1 MKRSLIFFI
10 FSIFIVSNSF
20 AQYKI
25 TGRVF
30 DNNGNT
36 LPGVTITLN
45 SGKKSAVTDEFG
57 DFVFKK
63 ISKGEYS
70 IKAQYLGFEKEEK
83 QIRVTKDTTVD
94 FYLTSSALNE
104 LDQVVVNATR
114 SSANTPFVH
123 VNIRKAEIERN
134 NIGQDIPYI
143 LQLTPS
149 VVVSSDA
156 GNGVGYTSMSIR
168 GTDIT
173 RINVTLNGVPLNDPE
188 SHGVWWVD
196 IPDFA
201 SSVNSIQI
209 QRGVGTSTNGA
220 GDFGASINLRTN
232 KLNKKPYAVLSNS
245 YGSFNTYK
253 NTVNFG
259 SGALNHHFSFDG
271 RLSRQHS
278 DGYIDRAR
286 SDFKSFFFS
295 GTYFNDKNM
304 LKATVFSGIENTY
317 QAWYGVPKDSL
328 MTNRTYNP
336 YTYKNEIDYYVQSHY
351 QLHYV
356 RKINEKIKFNTSLFY
371 VKGAGYYEQYKKSQA
386 YSAYGL
392 NPVVLFSNDTISETN
407 LIRRKWLDNGFYGV
421 NYNFLYTTDKLNIV
435 FGGSSNYYAG
445 NHFGKIIWMQ
455 YADTTAKGYEWYRNL
470 GEKTDIN
477 NYLKLNYELF
487 NKFFVYTDMQ
497 LRKIFYNI
505 KGIDDDLSNIN
516 QSHPYLFFN
525 PKMGFVF
532 NPTDF
537 QKIYA
542 SVAIAHREP
551 KRSDYIDAPTNKM
564 PKPEKLTDFEL
575 GYKMSAQNITFQADV
590 YYMNYKNQ
598 LILTGEINDVG
609 TAIVTNTPHSYRRG
623 IELAVA
629 TKLFSF
635 VNWNANLTLSEN
647 KINNFT
653 EYVDN
658 WNYWDD
664 PKNNPLQIIHNLGQ
678 TNISFSPAII
688 ASNLLTFKIT
698 KHIKLDLISKYVG
711 RQYIDNTSSIERSL
725 DPYFIND
732 VFIRTEFSTKYI
744 KRINLSIKINNI
756 LNEKY
761 ETNAWVYSYYYNNE
775 RKEMSGY
782 FPQATRNF
790 LVNLRFNF

>member
-1 MKRSLIFFI
+1 MKRFLI
-10 FSIFIVSNSF
+10 FSIFSVFIVSNIF

-25 TGRVF
+25 SGKVF
-30 DNNGNT
+30 DNEGNT
-36 LPGVTITLN
+36 LPGVTITLD
-45 SGKKSAVTDEFG
+45 SGQKSAVTNEFG
-57 DFVFKK
+57 AFSLENVH
-63 ISKGEYS
+63 KGEYS
-70 IKAQYLGFEKEEK
+70 IKAQYIGFDKDQK
-83 QIRVTKDTTVD
+83 KINVVSNIRLD
-94 FYLTSSALNE
+94 FYLKPSILNE

-114 SSANTPFVH
+114 SSQNTPFAH
-123 VNIRKAEIERN
+123 INIQKAEIEQN

-156 GNGVGYTSMSIR
+156 GNGVGYTSMTIR

-232 KLNKKPYAVLSNS
+232 KLNTKAYGVLSNS
-245 YGSFNTYK
+245 FGSFNTYK

-259 SGALNHHFSFDG
+259 SGTLNKHFSFDG

-295 GTYFNDKNM
+295 ATYFDDKNM
-304 LKATVFSGIENTY
+304 LKANIFSGLENTY

-328 MTNRTYNP
+328 LTNRTYNP

-356 RKINEKIKFNTSLFY
+356 RKINNNIKFNTSVFY
-371 VKGAGYYEQYKKSQA
+371 VKGGGYYEQYKKSQS
-386 YSAYGL
+386 YSDYGL
-392 NPVVLFSNDTISETN
+392 KPVVLPGNDTISETN

-421 NYNFLYTTDKLNIV
+421 NYNFFYQSDKLNIV

-455 YADTTAKGYEWYRNL
+455 YAATTAKGYQWYKNL
-470 GEKTDIN
+470 GTKIDIN
-477 NYLKLNYELF
+477 NYLKANYELF
-487 NKFFVYTDMQ
+487 NKFFVYSDIQ
-497 LRKIFYNI
+497 FRQIKYII
-505 KGIDDDLSNIN
+505 KGIDDDLSNID
-516 QSHPYLFFN
+516 QQYVYPFFN

-532 NPTDF
+532 NPTDL

-542 SVAIAHREP
+542 SVAITHREP
-551 KRSDYIDAPTNKM
+551 KRSDYIDAPTNKI
-564 PKPEKLTDFEL
+564 PQPEELTDFEL
-575 GYKMSAQNITFQADV
+575 GYKLSAQNISFHANL

-609 TAIVTNTPHSYRRG
+609 TAIVTNTPHSFRRG
-623 IELAVA
+623 IELAMA
-629 TKLFSF
+629 TRLFSF
-635 VNWNANLTLSEN
+635 VNWNANLTLSQN

-664 PKNNPLQIIHNLGQ
+664 PKNNPLQIKHNLGQ
-678 TNISFSPAII
+678 TDISFSPAII
-688 ASNLLTFKIT
+688 ASNLLTFSIS
-698 KHIKLDLISKYVG
+698 KHLKLDLISKYVG
-711 RQYIDNTSSIERSL
+711 RQYIDNTSSIQRSL

-732 VFIRTEFSTKYI
+732 IFIRTEFKAKYI
-744 KRINLSIKINNI
+744 KKINLSIKINNI

-761 ETNAWVYSYYYNNE
+761 ETNAWVYSYYYNNK
-775 RKEMSGY
+775 RKEIDGY

-790 LVNLRFNF
+790 LINLRLYF